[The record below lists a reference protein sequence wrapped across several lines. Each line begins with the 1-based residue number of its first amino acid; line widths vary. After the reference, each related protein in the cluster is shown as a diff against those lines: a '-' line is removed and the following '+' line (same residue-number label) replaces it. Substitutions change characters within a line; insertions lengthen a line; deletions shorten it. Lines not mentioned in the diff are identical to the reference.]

1 MLTDSEKI
9 YEKLTTF
16 HSEFTEFRG
25 EVKARLDDVEQ
36 DVAEAKK
43 WENMKLFMI
52 LPVSAA
58 LHTIAA
64 RIGIIKG

>member
-25 EVKARLDDVEQ
+25 EVKA
-36 DVAEAKK
+36 
-43 WENMKLFMI
+43 
-52 LPVSAA
+52 AA